1 MENIIPLNGRIAI
14 VDDSVKQALPLMRVL
29 AKNNIPY
36 TYYQGNNFECLPES
50 PENDIRILFLDLNL
64 LEGRNQ
70 TPKDVRSI
78 LVPVLKRLLSPE
90 NYPYVLILWSRQE
103 QEYTDT
109 IKDIFDQDLKDRA
122 PIVIKPYVKSEFF
135 PDFAEEEDE
144 TKDEQIIL
152 DELKKILAELPA
164 YSYLLQWENQVHN
177 SADETIG
184 DIFRDFHSCEN
195 WKENANCILEMLAK
209 SYLEQSY
216 ENVTLET
223 KTKASLLLLNDVLYD
238 CLENGINN
246 NLFGCTEELTH
257 NISDKEADT
266 IACKINHR
274 LLLSNNIDD
283 IKQPGCVFKY
293 FSSKKYKAHFE
304 EILKDSCNCSDEE
317 KKNMIETMIPCEV
330 VVTPACDYAQKKSK
344 TNRLVQGFL
353 IESKHV
359 IGKKKKIKNID
370 NRTDA
375 IYISPV
381 FEHKNKHYVLVL
393 NFRYFVTDEMATEKK
408 NYPLFRLRGSMLAE
422 IQSKLARHISRQGIR
437 NL

>member
-1 MENIIPLNGRIAI
+1 MENIIPTNGRIAI
-14 VDDSVKQALPLMRVL
+14 VDDSFKQALPLMRIL
-29 AKNNIPY
+29 SKNNIPY
-36 TYYQGNNFECLPES
+36 TYYQGNRLECLPDT

-103 QEYTDT
+103 REYSDT
-109 IKDIFDQDLKDRA
+109 IKDVFDHDLKDRA
-122 PIVIKPYVKSEFF
+122 PIVIKPYVKSDFF

-152 DELKKILAELPA
+152 DELIKILKELPA

-184 DIFRDFHSCEN
+184 NIFRDFHSCEN
-195 WKENANCILEMLAK
+195 WNENANCILEMLAK

-223 KTKASLLLLNDVLYD
+223 KTKASLLLLNGVLYD
-238 CLENGINN
+238 CLENRVNN
-246 NLFGCTEELTH
+246 NLFGSTEELTH
-257 NISDKEADT
+257 NISDEEADT
-266 IACKINHR
+266 IAYKINHR
-274 LLLSNNIDD
+274 LLLSNVIEN
-283 IKQPGCVFKY
+283 IKQPGCAFKY
-293 FSSKKYKAHFE
+293 FSSKKYKARFE
-304 EILKDSCNCSDEE
+304 EILNDCCSCSDDV
-317 KKNMIETMIPCEV
+317 KKAMIKTMIPCEV
-330 VVTPACDYAQKKSK
+330 VVTPACDFAQNKSK
-344 TNRLVQGFL
+344 TNRIVQGIL

-359 IGKKKKIKNID
+359 IKNKKIKNIST
-370 NRTDA
+370 NSDA

-381 FEHKNKHYVLVL
+381 FEYSNKYYVLIL
-393 NFRYFVTDEMATEKK
+393 NFRYFITDNMDTDKK
-408 NYPLFRLRGSMLAE
+408 KYPLFKLRGPMLAE
-422 IQSKLARHISRQGIR
+422 IQSKLARHINRQGIM

>member
-1 MENIIPLNGRIAI
+1 MENIIPINGRIAI
-14 VDDSVKQALPLMRVL
+14 VDDVASQALPLMQVL
-29 AKNNIPY
+29 SKNNIPY
-36 TYYQGNNFECLPES
+36 TFYDGNDSDSFPEK

-64 LEGRNQ
+64 LGGKVQR
-70 TPKDVRSI
+70 PKEIRSSLI
-78 LVPVLKRLLSPE
+78 NTLRHLLSPE
-90 NYPYVLILWSRQE
+90 NYPYVLVLWSRQE
-103 QEYTDT
+103 HEYTEVVE
-109 IKDIFDQDLKDRA
+109 DIFEKELKDRA
-122 PIVIKPYVKSEFF
+122 PIVIKSYVKSVFF
-135 PDFAEEEDE
+135 PNFADE
-144 TKDEQIIL
+144 IDTTIDKQIIL

-266 IACKINHR
+266 IACKINYR

-317 KKNMIETMIPCEV
+317 KKAMIETMIPCEV

-393 NFRYFVTDEMATEKK
+393 NFRYFVTDDMATEKK

-422 IQSKLARHISRQGIR
+422 IQSKLARHINRQGII